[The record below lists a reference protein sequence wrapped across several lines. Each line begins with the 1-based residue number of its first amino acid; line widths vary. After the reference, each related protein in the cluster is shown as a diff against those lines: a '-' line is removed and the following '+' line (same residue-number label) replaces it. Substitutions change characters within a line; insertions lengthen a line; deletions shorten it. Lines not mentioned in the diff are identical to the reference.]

1 MNKDDKI
8 ISDKLKKDLEV
19 NQSYLDTIYATFD
32 KLPEKKK
39 KNSQFYKY
47 KVSIATACCSLFLI
61 TGIVFAKDIQQYIID
76 KFKLGKGI
84 QTAIENGYIA
94 ETDNDYISYNTNV
107 VSPQNKELL
116 NDINLGIKIN
126 TYLIDNSNLSIEI
139 KYKYDNKLKELVNT
153 NNLQSIEL
161 LDLIIIDDEKRVLYD
176 GGVDNKEIFEN
187 YCKENNLNYT
197 FGNCSENYFNSG
209 LNLFESSDESL
220 ENEKSYIYNFYV
232 EDENYPKSKKL
243 NLIFTKISFNE
254 FSAEN
259 VILNGNW
266 NIELDIPE
274 KMYNNVEG
282 NYSVI
287 KCENDNFDIYAA
299 KLTETGFELGLKI
312 NELENPEYPI
322 ELAEEEKRFY
332 ESVRVGQE
340 GGVIPRDTTEAKT
353 KFYNESP
360 YKELYEN
367 YYTKHFPT
375 SIKAVRLYMPWIEET
390 EGCYI
395 QTSDGNK
402 FYISESGCAKQR
414 NSFNEDNTYE
424 FYNKFDMTQY
434 DATDNITAVIE
445 LYGSPVKIWLKRT
458 N

>member
-1 MNKDDKI
+1 MENNKKLKEQIKLKIAISEIEDEENEVMNKKNFGIANKI
-8 ISDKLKKDLEV
+8 AAVVCLCLLTS
-19 NQSYLDTIYATFD
+19 
-32 KLPEKKK
+32 
-39 KNSQFYKY
+39 
-47 KVSIATACCSLFLI
+47 
-61 TGIVFAKDIQQYIID
+61 GIVFAKDIQEYIIN
-76 KFKLGKGI
+76 KFKLGKGV

-94 ETDNDYISYNTNV
+94 ETNNDYISCNTNV
-107 VSPQNKELL
+107 VSPQSEELL

-126 TYLIDNSNLSIEI
+126 TYLIDNSNLSLEI
-139 KYKYDNKLKELVNT
+139 KYKYDNNLKELVNI
-153 NNLQSIEL
+153 NNLQAIEL
-161 LDLIIIDDEKRVLYD
+161 LDLIIIDDEKRILYD
-176 GGVDNKEIFEN
+176 GGADNKEIFEN

-197 FGNCSENYFNSG
+197 FGNCSENYLNSG
-209 LNLFESSDESL
+209 LNVFESSDETL

-254 FSAEN
+254 IPDEN
-259 VILNGNW
+259 VVLNGNW

-274 KMYNNVEG
+274 KMYNRVEG

-312 NELENPEYPI
+312 NGLENPEYPI
-322 ELAEEEKRFY
+322 ELNEEEKRFY
-332 ESVRVGQE
+332 KSVRQE
-340 GGVIPRDTTEAKT
+340 NGRIPRDTTEVKT

-395 QTSDGNK
+395 QTSNGNK

-414 NSFNEDNTYE
+414 NSFNEDDTYE

-445 LYGSPVKIWLKRT
+445 LYGLPVKIELEKIK
-458 N
+458 

>member
-1 MNKDDKI
+1 MDNLEEMLKKTLSQEIRPPRSYFDKI
-8 ISDKLKKDLEV
+8 NSAIDSLETKPKIFHFK
-19 NQSYLDTIYATFD
+19 NIKQSC
-32 KLPEKKK
+32 
-39 KNSQFYKY
+39 
-47 KVSIATACCSLFLI
+47 IAACFAICLI
-61 TGIVFAKDIQQYIID
+61 TGTVFAKDIQKYIIN

-84 QTAIENGYIA
+84 QTAVENGYIA
-94 ETDNDYISYNTNV
+94 ETNNDYISCNTNV
-107 VSPQNKELL
+107 VSPQSKELL
-116 NDINLGIKIN
+116 NNINLGIKIN

-153 NNLQSIEL
+153 NNLQSIEI
-161 LDLIIIDDEKRVLYD
+161 LDLIIIDDEKRILYD
-176 GGVDNKEIFEN
+176 GGVGNKEIFEN

-197 FGNCSENYFNSG
+197 FGNCSENYLNSG
-209 LNLFESSDESL
+209 LNFFESSDDSL

-232 EDENYPKSKKL
+232 EDENYPKSQKL

-259 VILNGNW
+259 VVLNGNW

-287 KCENDNFDIYAA
+287 KCENDNFDIYAT

-312 NELENPEYPI
+312 NGLENPEYPI
-322 ELAEEEKRFY
+322 ELNEEEKRFY
-332 ESVRVGQE
+332 ESVRVSQE
-340 GGVIPRDTTEAKT
+340 GGTIPRNTTEAKT

-375 SIKAVRLYMPWIEET
+375 SIKSVRLYMPWIKET

-445 LYGSPVKIWLKRT
+445 LYGLPVKIWLKRT

>member
-1 MNKDDKI
+1 MDRDSLERIRQMTKDKI
-8 ISDKLKKDLEV
+8 TVSNFQKEQNMSNKNRRLSMKKISAV
-19 NQSYLDTIYATFD
+19 
-32 KLPEKKK
+32 
-39 KNSQFYKY
+39 
-47 KVSIATACCSLFLI
+47 ACICLVLTS
-61 TGIVFAKDIQQYIID
+61 GIVFAKDIQKYIIN

-94 ETDNDYISYNTNV
+94 ETNNDYISCNTNV
-107 VSPQNKELL
+107 VSPQSEELL

-126 TYLIDNSNLSIEI
+126 TYLLDNSNLSLEI

-161 LDLIIIDDEKRVLYD
+161 LDLIIIDDEKRILYD
-176 GGVDNKEIFEN
+176 GGAGNKEIFEN

-197 FGNCSENYFNSG
+197 FGNCSENYLNSG
-209 LNLFESSDESL
+209 LNVFESSNESL
-220 ENEKSYIYNFYV
+220 DNEKSYIYNFYV

-243 NLIFTKISFNE
+243 NLIFTQISFNE

-259 VILNGNW
+259 VVLNGNW

-274 KMYNNVEG
+274 KMYNRVEG

-312 NELENPEYPI
+312 NGLENPEYPI
-322 ELAEEEKRFY
+322 ELDEEEKRFY
-332 ESVRVGQE
+332 ESVIQE
-340 GGVIPRDTTEAKT
+340 SGRIPRDTTEAKT

-414 NSFNEDNTYE
+414 NSFNEDGTYE

-445 LYGSPVKIWLKRT
+445 LYGEPVKIELEKIK
-458 N
+458 

>member
-1 MNKDDKI
+1 MDELDKKIESTFKSKSNDYKLSNKFINRVNETLTTLPNKR
-8 ISDKLKKDLEV
+8 KKYTRNIKVVL
-19 NQSYLDTIYATFD
+19 AT
-32 KLPEKKK
+32 
-39 KNSQFYKY
+39 S
-47 KVSIATACCSLFLI
+47 CCSLMLVS
-61 TGIVFAKDIQQYIID
+61 GIVFAKDIQEYIIN

-84 QTAIENGYIA
+84 QTAVENGYIA
-94 ETDNDYISYNTNV
+94 ETNNDYLSHNTNV
-107 VSPQNKELL
+107 VNPQSKKLL

-126 TYLIDNSNLSIEI
+126 TYLIDNSNLSLEI
-139 KYKYDNKLKELVNT
+139 KYKFDNKLKEIVNID
-153 NNLQSIEL
+153 NLQGIEL
-161 LDLIIIDDEKRVLYD
+161 LDLIIIDDEKRILYD
-176 GGVDNKEIFEN
+176 GGAGNKEIFEN

-197 FGNCSENYFNSG
+197 FGNCSENYLNSG
-209 LNLFESSDESL
+209 LNVFESFEETL

-254 FSAEN
+254 ASTES
-259 VILNGNW
+259 VVLNGNW

-274 KMYNNVEG
+274 KMYNRVEG

-312 NELENPEYPI
+312 NGLENPEYPI

-332 ESVRVGQE
+332 ESVRAQE
-340 GGVIPRDTTEAKT
+340 GGRIPRDTTEAKT

-360 YKELYEN
+360 YKDLYEN

-375 SIKAVRLYMPWIEET
+375 SIKAVRLYMPWIKET

-395 QTSDGNK
+395 RTSDGNK
-402 FYISESGCAKQR
+402 FYISESGCSKQR
-414 NSFNEDNTYE
+414 NSFNEDGTYE

-445 LYGSPVKIWLKRT
+445 LYGLPVKIYLKRT

>member
-1 MNKDDKI
+1 MENNKKLKEQIKLKIAISEIEDEEKDVMNKKNFGIANKI
-8 ISDKLKKDLEV
+8 AAVVCLCLLTS
-19 NQSYLDTIYATFD
+19 
-32 KLPEKKK
+32 
-39 KNSQFYKY
+39 
-47 KVSIATACCSLFLI
+47 
-61 TGIVFAKDIQQYIID
+61 GIVFAKDIQKYIIN
-76 KFKLGKGI
+76 KFKLGNGI

-94 ETDNDYISYNTNV
+94 ETNNDYISCNTHV
-107 VSPQNKELL
+107 VNSENKELL
-116 NDINLGIKIN
+116 NDINLEIKIN
-126 TYLIDNSNLSIEI
+126 NYLIDDSNLSIEI
-139 KYKYDNKLKELVNT
+139 RYKYDKKLAEIVNMD
-153 NNLQSIEL
+153 NLHIIEL

-176 GGVDNKEIFEN
+176 GGVGNKEIFEM

-197 FGNCSENYFNSG
+197 FGNCSENYLNSG
-209 LNLFESSDESL
+209 LNVFESSDETL

-232 EDENYPKSKKL
+232 EDENYPKSKKI

-259 VILNGNW
+259 VVLNGNW

-274 KMYNNVEG
+274 KMYNRVEG
-282 NYSVI
+282 NYGVI

-299 KLTETGFELGLKI
+299 KLTETGFELGLII
-312 NELENPEYPI
+312 NGLDNPEYPI
-322 ELAEEEKRFY
+322 ELDEEEKRFY
-332 ESVRVGQE
+332 ESVRE
-340 GGVIPRDTTEAKT
+340 GGRIPRDTTEAKT

-445 LYGSPVKIWLKRT
+445 LYGEPVKIELEKIK
-458 N
+458 

>member
-1 MNKDDKI
+1 MDRDSLEKIRKLTKDKI
-8 ISDKLKKDLEV
+8 TVSNFQKDQNMSNKNKRINIKKISAV
-19 NQSYLDTIYATFD
+19 
-32 KLPEKKK
+32 
-39 KNSQFYKY
+39 
-47 KVSIATACCSLFLI
+47 ACICLVLTS
-61 TGIVFAKDIQQYIID
+61 GIVFAKDIQEYIIN
-76 KFKLGKGI
+76 KFKLGRGI
-84 QTAIENGYIA
+84 QTAVENGYIA
-94 ETDNDYISYNTNV
+94 ETNNDYISYNTNV
-107 VSPQNKELL
+107 VNPQNEKLL
-116 NDINLGIKIN
+116 NDINFGIKIN

-139 KYKYDNKLKELVNT
+139 KYKYDDKLKELVNT
-153 NNLQSIEL
+153 NNIQSIEL

-176 GGVDNKEIFEN
+176 GGVRNKEIFEK
-187 YCKENNLNYT
+187 YCKENNLNYI
-197 FGNCSENYFNSG
+197 FGNCSENYLNSG
-209 LNLFESSDESL
+209 LNIFESPDESL

-243 NLIFTKISFNE
+243 NLIFNQILFNE
-254 FSAEN
+254 FSDEN
-259 VILNGNW
+259 VVLNGNW

-312 NELENPEYPI
+312 NGLENPEYPI
-322 ELAEEEKRFY
+322 ELDDEEKRFY
-332 ESVRVGQE
+332 KSVIQESGR
-340 GGVIPRDTTEAKT
+340 IPRDTTEAKT

-414 NSFNEDNTYE
+414 NSFNEDGTYE
-424 FYNKFDMTQY
+424 FYNKFDMTKY
-434 DATDNITAVIE
+434 DATNRITAVIE
-445 LYGSPVKIWLKRT
+445 VYGEPVKIELEKIK
-458 N
+458 

>member
-1 MNKDDKI
+1 MNENEELKNNLKFKI
-8 ISDKLKKDLEV
+8 ALSEIEDELICKKSSNYNNFKLKWGGIV
-19 NQSYLDTIYATFD
+19 
-32 KLPEKKK
+32 
-39 KNSQFYKY
+39 
-47 KVSIATACCSLFLI
+47 ACACLFLI
-61 TGIVFAKDIQQYIID
+61 TGGVFAKDIQNYIKD
-76 KFKLGKGI
+76 KFKLGNGI
-84 QTAIENGYIA
+84 QTAVENGYVA
-94 ETDNDYISYNTNV
+94 ETDSDYIFCNTNI
-107 VSPQNKELL
+107 VSPQSEELL
-116 NDINLGIKIN
+116 NGINIGVKIN

-139 KYKYDNKLKELVNT
+139 KYKYDNNLVEFINI

-176 GGVDNKEIFEN
+176 GGANNKEIFEK
-187 YCKENNLNYT
+187 YCKENNLNYS
-197 FGNCSENYFNSG
+197 FGNCNEKYLNSG
-209 LNLFESSDESL
+209 LNIFESSEESL
-220 ENEKSYIYNFYV
+220 ENEKSYMYNFYV

-254 FSAEN
+254 ISSKN
-259 VILNGNW
+259 IILNGNW

-274 KMYNNVEG
+274 RMYNSVEG

-299 KLTETGFELGLKI
+299 KLTDTGFELGLKI
-312 NELENPEYPI
+312 NGLENPEYPI
-322 ELAEEEKRFY
+322 ELDEEEKRFY
-332 ESVRVGQE
+332 ESVRSGQE
-340 GGVIPRDTTEAKT
+340 DGAIPRNTEEFKT

-375 SIKAVRLYMPWIEET
+375 SIKAVRLYMPWVEGT

-395 QTSDGNK
+395 QTSNGNK

-414 NSFNEDNTYE
+414 NSFNKDNSYE

-445 LYGSPVKIWLKRT
+445 LYGLPVKIWLKRT

>member
-1 MNKDDKI
+1 MNDIDEKI
-8 ISDKLKKDLEV
+8 RKILSEE
-19 NQSYLDTIYATFD
+19 QIPPRRFD
-32 KLPEKKK
+32 CKIKNTLNDIKTKKK
-39 KNSQFYKY
+39 SNLKIL
-47 KVSIATACCSLFLI
+47 KVCISSVCCSIILL
-61 TGIVFAKDIQQYIID
+61 TGVVFAKDIKEYIID

-94 ETDNDYISYNTNV
+94 ETNNDYISYNTSV
-107 VSPQNKELL
+107 VNPKSEQLL
-116 NDINLGIKIN
+116 NNINIGIKIN
-126 TYLIDNSNLSIEI
+126 NYLIDNSNLSIEI
-139 KYKYDNKLKELVNT
+139 KYKYDNKLKEIVNT
-153 NNLQSIEL
+153 DNLHSIEL
-161 LDLIIIDDEKRVLYD
+161 LDLIIIDDENRVLYD
-176 GGVDNKEIFEN
+176 GGVGNKEIFEN
-187 YCKENNLNYT
+187 YCKANNLNYT
-197 FGNCSENYFNSG
+197 FGNCSENYLNSG
-209 LNLFESSDESL
+209 LNVFESSEESL
-220 ENEKSYIYNFYV
+220 ENEKSYMYNFYV

-243 NLIFTKISFNE
+243 NLIFTKISFHEN
-254 FSAEN
+254 FSSEN
-259 VILNGNW
+259 VVLNGNW

-274 KMYNNVEG
+274 KMYNRVEG

-287 KCENDNFDIYAA
+287 KCENDDFDIYVA
-299 KLTETGFELGLKI
+299 KLTATGFELGLII
-312 NELENPEYPI
+312 NGLENPEYPTV
-322 ELAEEEKRFY
+322 LDEEEKRFH
-332 ESVRVGQE
+332 ESLYGAGLRF
-340 GGVIPRDTTEAKT
+340 TKEAQT

-375 SIKAVRLYMPWIEET
+375 SIKAVRIYMPWVEET

-402 FYISESGCAKQR
+402 FYISERNCANQR

-445 LYGSPVKIWLKRT
+445 LYGKPVKIWLKRT

>member
-1 MNKDDKI
+1 MENNILKEKVRKNVKEKI
-8 ISDKLKKDLEV
+8 AVANIREE
-19 NQSYLDTIYATFD
+19 LDTSN
-32 KLPEKKK
+32 KNRRLSMKK
-39 KNSQFYKY
+39 
-47 KVSIATACCSLFLI
+47 IASVACICLVLTS
-61 TGIVFAKDIQQYIID
+61 GIVFAKDIQEYIIN
-76 KFKLGKGI
+76 KFKLGNGV

-94 ETDNDYISYNTNV
+94 ETNNDYISCNTNV
-107 VSPQNKELL
+107 VSPQNEELS

-139 KYKYDNKLKELVNT
+139 KYQYDNKLKELVNT

-161 LDLIIIDDEKRVLYD
+161 LDLIIIDNEKRVLYD
-176 GGVDNKEIFEN
+176 GGVGNKEVFEN
-187 YCKENNLNYT
+187 YCKENDLNYT
-197 FGNCSENYFNSG
+197 FGNCNENYLNSG
-209 LNLFESSDESL
+209 LNVFESSDESL

-243 NLIFTKISFNE
+243 NLIFTQISFNE

-259 VILNGNW
+259 VVLNGNW

-274 KMYNNVEG
+274 KMYNRVEG

-312 NELENPEYPI
+312 NGLENPEYPI
-322 ELAEEEKRFY
+322 ELDEEEKRFY
-332 ESVRVGQE
+332 KSVRQE
-340 GGVIPRDTTEAKT
+340 NGRIPRDTTEAKT

-375 SIKAVRLYMPWIEET
+375 SIEVVRLYMPWIEET

-395 QTSDGNK
+395 QTSNGNK

-414 NSFNEDNTYE
+414 NSFNEDGTYE

-445 LYGSPVKIWLKRT
+445 LYGLPVKIELEKIK
-458 N
+458 

>member
-1 MNKDDKI
+1 MENNKKLKEQIKLKIAISEIEDEEKEVMNKKNFGIANKI
-8 ISDKLKKDLEV
+8 AAVVCLWLLTS
-19 NQSYLDTIYATFD
+19 
-32 KLPEKKK
+32 
-39 KNSQFYKY
+39 
-47 KVSIATACCSLFLI
+47 
-61 TGIVFAKDIQQYIID
+61 GIVFAKDIQEYIIN
-76 KFKLGKGI
+76 KFKLGEGI

-94 ETDNDYISYNTNV
+94 ETNNDYISRNTNV
-107 VSPQNKELL
+107 ISPQGEELL

-139 KYKYDNKLKELVNT
+139 KYKYDNNLKKLVNI
-153 NNLQSIEL
+153 NNLQGIEL
-161 LDLIIIDDEKRVLYD
+161 LDLIIIDDEKRILYD
-176 GGVDNKEIFEN
+176 GGADNKEIFEN

-197 FGNCSENYFNSG
+197 FGNCSENYLNSG
-209 LNLFESSDESL
+209 LNVLESSDETL

-254 FSAEN
+254 FPDEN
-259 VILNGNW
+259 VVLNGNW

-274 KMYNNVEG
+274 KMYNRVEG

-312 NELENPEYPI
+312 NGLENPEYPI
-322 ELAEEEKRFY
+322 ELDEEEKRFY
-332 ESVRVGQE
+332 KSVIQESGR
-340 GGVIPRDTTEAKT
+340 IPRDTTEAKT

-360 YKELYEN
+360 YKDLYEN

-375 SIKAVRLYMPWIEET
+375 SIKAVRLYIPWIEET

-402 FYISESGCAKQR
+402 FYISESGYAKQR
-414 NSFNEDNTYE
+414 NSFNEDGTYE

-445 LYGSPVKIWLKRT
+445 LYGLPVKIELEKIK
-458 N
+458 

>member
-1 MNKDDKI
+1 MDRDSIERIRQMTKDKI
-8 ISDKLKKDLEV
+8 TVSNFQKDQ
-19 NQSYLDTIYATFD
+19 NMSN
-32 KLPEKKK
+32 
-39 KNSQFYKY
+39 KNRRL
-47 KVSIATACCSLFLI
+47 SIRKIASVACICLVLTS
-61 TGIVFAKDIQQYIID
+61 GIVFAKDIQEYIIN
-76 KFKLGKGI
+76 KFKLGKGV

-94 ETDNDYISYNTNV
+94 ETNNDYISCNTNV
-107 VSPQNKELL
+107 VSPQSEELL

-126 TYLIDNSNLSIEI
+126 TYLLDNSNLSLEI
-139 KYKYDNKLKELVNT
+139 KYKYDNKLKELVNI
-153 NNLQSIEL
+153 NNLQGIEL
-161 LDLIIIDDEKRVLYD
+161 LDLIIIDDEKRILYD
-176 GGVDNKEIFEN
+176 GGVGNKEVFEN

-197 FGNCSENYFNSG
+197 FGNCSENYLNSG
-209 LNLFESSDESL
+209 LNMFESSDESL

-243 NLIFTKISFNE
+243 NLIFTKISFKE
-254 FSAEN
+254 FPDKN
-259 VILNGNW
+259 VVLNGNW

-274 KMYNNVEG
+274 KMYNRVEG

-312 NELENPEYPI
+312 NGLENPEYPT

-332 ESVRVGQE
+332 ESVRAQE
-340 GGVIPRDTTEAKT
+340 GGRIPRDTTEAKT
-353 KFYNESP
+353 KFYKESP
-360 YKELYEN
+360 YIELYEN

-375 SIKAVRLYMPWIEET
+375 SIEAVRLYMPWIEET

-395 QTSDGNK
+395 QTSNGNK

-414 NSFNEDNTYE
+414 NSFNEDGTYE

-445 LYGSPVKIWLKRT
+445 LYGEPVKIELEKIK
-458 N
+458 